1 MLDTRFFGDLPNPW
15 ILLLSRKVEK
25 LEVIG
30 FSVVYGLNNSSIY
43 INMEGVVVL
52 DGQLLTFDIL

>member
-1 MLDTRFFGDLPNPW
+1 MRFFGYLPYLW
-15 ILLLSRKVEK
+15 ILLLSGKVEK

-52 DGQLLTFDIL
+52 DRQ

>member
-1 MLDTRFFGDLPNPW
+1 MRFFGDLPNLW
-15 ILLLSRKVEK
+15 ILLLTGKVEK

-43 INMEGVVVL
+43 INMKGVVVL
-52 DGQLLTFDIL
+52 DGQ